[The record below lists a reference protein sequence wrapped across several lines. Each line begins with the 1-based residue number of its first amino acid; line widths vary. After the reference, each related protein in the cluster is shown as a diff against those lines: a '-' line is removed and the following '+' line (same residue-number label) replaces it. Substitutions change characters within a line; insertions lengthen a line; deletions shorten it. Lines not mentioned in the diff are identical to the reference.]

1 MDKMSLCLG
10 DVLMKYSVFVCED
23 PKIKLDLY
31 HLVKLAITIQEDIIH
46 EKISFDGVYTDPN
59 KLLDHIEQE
68 AVNYGIY
75 FLTTSI
81 FAGKMGLELAKK
93 IKLIDASAQLILVT
107 DDISKVYLAF
117 ENNVELLDCI
127 SSKQPIYKIQERLND
142 AVLSAV
148 KRQDLEGKR
157 KQTIFYYRNG
167 QCAYAENL
175 DNIVCITT
183 TTKPRRL
190 CLETLTGTHEINGSL
205 QQFATAYP
213 MLWRISQSCLVNDNN
228 ICLIDLKS
236 HKVLFSNGE
245 FEYYS
250 KRAIKVIREI
260 LRRRVAKKSSF
271 RGSCRYVTNC
281 FLWK

>member
-1 MDKMSLCLG
+1 MIMSKVSLWLG

-31 HLVKLAITIQEDIIH
+31 PLVKLAIAIQDDMIH
-46 EKISFDGVYTDPN
+46 EKMSFDGAYTDPN
-59 KLLDHIEQE
+59 KLLNHIEKK
-68 AVNYGIY
+68 AVKYGIY

-81 FAGKMGLELAKK
+81 FAGKRGLELAKK
-93 IKLIDASAQLILVT
+93 IKLIDAYAQLILVT
-107 DDISKVYLAF
+107 DDISKVYLSF

-127 SSKQPIYKIQERLND
+127 SSKKPSYKIQERLND
-142 AVLSAV
+142 AVLAAV

-157 KQTIFYYRNG
+157 KHTIFYYRNG

-183 TTKPRRL
+183 TAKPHRL

-205 QQFATAYP
+205 QQFAVAYP

-236 HKVLFSNGE
+236 RKVGFANGE

-260 LRRRVAKKSSF
+260 LQRRVDKKRSF
-271 RGSCRYVTNC
+271 
-281 FLWK
+281 KEE

>member
-1 MDKMSLCLG
+1 MIMSKVSLWLG

-31 HLVKLAITIQEDIIH
+31 PLVKLAIAIQDDMIH
-46 EKISFDGVYTDPN
+46 EKMSFDGAYTDPN
-59 KLLDHIEQE
+59 KLLNHIEKK
-68 AVNYGIY
+68 AVKYGIY

-81 FAGKMGLELAKK
+81 FAGKRGLELAKK
-93 IKLIDASAQLILVT
+93 IKLIDAYAQLILVT
-107 DDISKVYLAF
+107 DDISKVYLSF

-127 SSKQPIYKIQERLND
+127 SSKKPSYKIQERLND
-142 AVLSAV
+142 AVLAAV

-157 KQTIFYYRNG
+157 KHTIFYYRNG

-183 TTKPRRL
+183 TAKPHRL

-205 QQFATAYP
+205 QQFAVAYP

-236 HKVLFSNGE
+236 RKVGFANGE

-260 LRRRVAKKSSF
+260 LQRRMDKKRSF
-271 RGSCRYVTNC
+271 
-281 FLWK
+281 KEE